1 MRTVPLVSPRLGL
14 ALVAIALLSSA
25 PVTAQIRA
33 RPLAP
38 LPPSLPGL
46 PAPAP
51 ARESGPALVIGAL
64 LPLSGDS
71 APFGKE
77 MRQGME
83 LAADELGP
91 KAPPRSAE
99 AKGSDVKTP
108 DAEAKGSDA
117 KTSGAEAT
125 PPPEGPGAVRAADDP
140 KPKAASGTEGDAPK
154 SDSAPVLPT
163 PPALR
168 VVLDFVDVDPLDL
181 KAAERGLAKVVA
193 GGAGV
198 VFTASPTP
206 TLAVLPLAAARDVLV
221 LHLGAPS
228 DRLPG
233 TSRTLLQVRPSP
245 AVRVAGLVDY
255 AWERGVRR
263 LAVVSGGDDF
273 GKAVRAALV
282 PRWRSRGVLLVADE
296 SLTVEAADL
305 RSRLGRIARQ
315 APEAVCLA
323 FRGLELGSMA
333 VALREVGYAGL
344 LLTLDDDRATLLA
357 AGPTLQDMV
366 IVSDAFV
373 AEPEPA
379 AAFAKAYQA
388 KYKQAPSR
396 FAATAYDAVRVLA
409 AAARSGPADRLLD
422 RGGQLRAAL
431 VSRRTFESVFGGE
444 LVVRDDGVVERPL
457 AVFDVTAGQAAF
469 LRYVKGT
476 R

>member
-1 MRTVPLVSPRLGL
+1 MRTAAPASPRLTL
-14 ALVAIALLSSA
+14 ALVAVALLSSA
-25 PVTAQIRA
+25 SVTAQIRA

-38 LPPSLPGL
+38 LPPPLPGL
-46 PAPAP
+46 EAPTP

-83 LAADELGP
+83 LASAELGA

-99 AKGSDVKTP
+99 AKGGDPVTGGAKRGDERTP
-108 DAEAKGSDA
+108 RAEAMTPSD
-117 KTSGAEAT
+117 
-125 PPPEGPGAVRAADDP
+125 GPGAAQV
-140 KPKAASGTEGDAPK
+140 SGAPERNAPAGAGAPAEAPK
-154 SDSAPVLPT
+154 SDSAPPVL
-163 PPALR
+163 R
-168 VVLDFVDVDPLDL
+168 IVLDFVDVDSLDI
-181 KAAERGLAKVVA
+181 KAAERGFAKVTA

-221 LHLGAPS
+221 LHLGTPS
-228 DRLPG
+228 GRLPG
-233 TSRTLLQVRPSP
+233 ASRTLLQVRPSP

-255 AWERGVRR
+255 AWERGIRR

-282 PRWRSRGVLLVADE
+282 PRWRSRGVLPVADE

-323 FRGLELGSMA
+323 FRGLELASLA

-344 LLTLDDDRATLLA
+344 ILTLDDDRATLLA

-388 KYKQAPSR
+388 KYNQAPSR
-396 FAATAYDAVRVLA
+396 FAATAYDAVRALA
-409 AAARSGPADRLLD
+409 AAARSGPDGRLLA

-431 VSRRTFESVFGGE
+431 VSRGAFESVFGGE
-444 LVVRDDGVVERPL
+444 LAVKDDGVVERPL
-457 AVFDVTAGQAAF
+457 AVFNVTAGQSAF
-469 LRYVKGT
+469 VRYVKGT